1 MITNKRLSTSLLAV
15 LALSSSTVAC
25 AQSADSAAT
34 PAAPAAPDAA
44 TQIAPAMPTTPDAA
58 STVATP
64 AAPAAPTMEMHN
76 AVIAPAT
83 GDSAMPAPAPVVTEM
98 PKADGSIMEAMTNAW
113 NSKNADEIVG
123 MMSKD
128 GFVKVDMMGA
138 AYKDTDSLRKMITEK
153 FAGEAYTY
161 TSNVD
166 MVKDVAPG
174 VAVISGTMMAH
185 KSSDAAAAPMKVT
198 FTATVKYEDGAWK
211 FVSSQGTSVKDAHAE
226 EAKPAAANGG
236 MGKTLALMVIG
247 VALGFFG
254 GRFTSKKAA

>member
-1 MITNKRLSTSLLAV
+1 MIMNKRLSTSLLAV
-15 LALSSSTVAC
+15 LALSSSAVAC

-44 TQIAPAMPTTPDAA
+44 QMAPAMPATPDAA
-58 STVATP
+58 ASVATP

-83 GDSAMPAPAPVVTEM
+83 GDTAMPAPAPVVTEM
-98 PKADGSIMEAMTNAW
+98 PKADGAIMEAMTNAW

-138 AYKDTDSLRKMITEK
+138 VYKDTDSLRKMVTEK

-174 VAVISGTMMAH
+174 VAVISGTVMAH
-185 KSSDAAAAPMKVT
+185 KSADPAAAPMKVT

-211 FVSSQGTSVKDAHAE
+211 FVSSQCTMVKEAHAE
-226 EAKPAAANGG
+226 EAKPASNGGG
-236 MGKTLALMVIG
+236 MGKTLAFVLIG
-247 VALGFFG
+247 AALGFFG
-254 GRFTSKKAA
+254 GRFTSKKTA